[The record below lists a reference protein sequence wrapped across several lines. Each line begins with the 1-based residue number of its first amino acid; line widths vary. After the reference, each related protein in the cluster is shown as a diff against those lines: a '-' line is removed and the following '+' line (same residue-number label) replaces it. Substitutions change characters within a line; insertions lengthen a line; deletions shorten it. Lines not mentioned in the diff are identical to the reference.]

1 MEGVKNNNR
10 KYCRVRKQYNNR
22 SCARG
27 MYNIINSCREGI
39 CLCCGEYR
47 AKRQGTRVGII
58 TLYGN
63 SGGSSCTCVGVV
75 RGMDGRQGSRG
86 IDGSTAWAGQE
97 GHCRQ
102 GDGTESTQDSRRQSS
117 WQLTTAERILD
128 SDSCRGNISRC
139 VQSLQNLTG
148 TALFKRDRHSVI
160 VLIWIA
166 HIYCYYISMRT
177 YLGGRLAFVGVEA
190 ICHV

>member
-1 MEGVKNNNR
+1 MRKRYNNNT
-10 KYCRVRKQYNNR
+10 
-22 SCARG
+22 SGARG
-27 MYNIINSCREGI
+27 MCKIINSRRECI

-47 AKRQGTRVGII
+47 ARRQGTRVGID

-63 SGGSSCTCVGVV
+63 SGGSSCTCVCVV

-86 IDGSTAWAGQE
+86 IDGSTAWTGPD

-148 TALFKRDRHSVI
+148 TALFNRDRYSVI

-166 HIYCYYISMRT
+166 LIYCYNISMRI
-177 YLGGRLAFVGVEA
+177 YLGGRLAFVGVEV